1 MIDWDLTQYPVF
13 EFLSFLLA
21 HGCLLTNDKIL
32 VTNYQRV
39 LDGKMFEDV
48 GTKLIDN
55 MRKYAEFFA
64 DFCAQENDLM
74 GKDAH
79 FLACAIIAFTRKHL
93 NLAVVWP
100 IEMELLCMCKLASI
114 K

>member
-1 MIDWDLTQYPVF
+1 MT
-13 EFLSFLLA
+13 
-21 HGCLLTNDKIL
+21 
-32 VTNYQRV
+32 
-39 LDGKMFEDV
+39 EDV
-48 GTKLIDN
+48 GIKLIDN

-100 IEMELLCMCKLASI
+100 IEMELLCMCKLTSI
-114 K
+114 KDIYEIIGTKYNDSFPDHALN